1 MSNLQVELSHYQKS
15 RPTLMSSAGK
25 FVLIK
30 GEEVVGV
37 YDSYEDALKF
47 GYEKFGLDPFLVK
60 RIAPAEQVSFF
71 TRDLIA
77 CPA

>member
-1 MSNLQVELSHYQKS
+1 MENLLKEIKLYNDALPSLMGQV
-15 RPTLMSSAGK
+15 GK
-25 FVLIK
+25 FVLIGA
-30 GEEVVGV
+30 GEIVGT

-71 TRDLIA
+71 TRDLVA

>member
-1 MSNLQVELSHYQKS
+1 MANLQVELDHYQKS
-15 RPTLMSSAGK
+15 LPTLLASAGK

-30 GEEVVGV
+30 GDSTVGV

-47 GYEKFGLDPFLVK
+47 GYEKFGLEPFLVK

-71 TRDLIA
+71 TRDLAA